1 MCVNDGN
8 GSSSSP
14 ESGLGTSVSES
25 EPLGSPDFSL
35 RHRCGC
41 KQCSIHKFCDVGC
54 PKPDKDAVVP
64 VLSETASAN
73 TSLHHFHL
81 EAQRKH
87 ETQQMTAVFAS
98 FVDETCKSIKKKVA
112 VEEFAL
118 WLMQLEAFDEVNHS
132 SESTPLL
139 LAQQINEI
147 SLAGSME
154 RVFLILTH
162 YWSWYNHSLLEEI
175 INKYG
180 DEEDRRRRDD
190 FKEKF
195 STFAHNRI
203 VEFSQHTMTF
213 GAAVGDGKTRVP
225 LLFKVDKNWDSV
237 HINQLPEIHRNLASI
252 LGVNPHTLYLASIRQ
267 GCILMKF
274 LVPSSVTQAVFPLS
288 ASQQASLA
296 ASDVMLVK
304 CGSHCHKLL
313 PTPRPQVITHTHIY
327 MYIIQLT
334 TSMPHWIL

>member
-8 GSSSSP
+8 GSISFS

-35 RHRCGC
+35 RRRCGC
-41 KQCSIHKFCDVGC
+41 KKCSIHKFCDVGC

-81 EAQRKH
+81 EAQREH
-87 ETQQMTAVFAS
+87 ETKQMSTAYAS
-98 FVDETCKSIKKKVA
+98 LVDETCKSIKKKVG

-118 WLMQLEAFDEVNHS
+118 WLKQLEAFNRVSSHS
-132 SESTPLL
+132 DPTPTL
-139 LAQQINEI
+139 LAQQIDEV
-147 SLAGSME
+147 SQAGSME
-154 RVFLILTH
+154 RVFLILSD
-162 YWSWYNHSLLEEI
+162 YWSWFNYYLLEEI

-180 DEEDRRRRDD
+180 DEDDRRRRDD

-203 VEFSQHTMTF
+203 IEFSQHPMIF

-237 HINQLPEIHRNLASI
+237 HINQLAEIHRNLADI
-252 LGVNPHTLYLASIRQ
+252 LEVNPHTLYLASIRQ

-274 LVPSSVTQAVFPLS
+274 LVPSSVAQAVFPLS
-288 ASQQASLA
+288 ASQKDALA

-304 CGSHCHKLL
+304 CGNHRYRFSPPK
-313 PTPRPQVITHTHIY
+313 VIIHTFIY
-327 MYIIQLT
+327 
-334 TSMPHWIL
+334 ILQ